1 MEKNNKTTNQDNKK
15 RIILMIIA
23 LIIIIL
29 ALLTS
34 CSCASKFFGKIGS
47 LFVNEGNFLYKE
59 KEGNFCEGGL
69 YCETIINRNLTFDQD
84 VIKIT
89 LTDDSTKLTY
99 SYYGIDPK
107 KFTCTTSDAS
117 IATCYVNSNGYV
129 VINPKREGTVIITLQ
144 TEENDIIYE
153 ATSTVN
159 IGASSNGIFMQYN
172 KGTID
177 LYYTN
182 KKAVAYSLLNING
195 KVIVTSS
202 DPSIATAIIENGLL
216 KITAHK
222 TGKVTFTLSVEY
234 GGKTYEAKYNLTVI
248 KSSGGNIGPEN
259 PTDKNND
266 ATLSGLTTNLGP
278 VIPTF
283 NPDIKDYIINIGE
296 NDNSI
301 TVTATPNSASSTVIY
316 SYKGSSNSTGTFD
329 DLEPGKNIITVTIT
343 AEDGTVNIYTITVNK
358 PDSSGGGGDTPAP
371 IEKSKLTTLTT
382 KSGPLNPLFNPNK
395 YEGYEITIGNR
406 SIDIDATTSG
416 PSTITY
422 SFGSITNTTGIFS
435 NLRPGKNTIIV
446 TVKEDGKTEQKYVI
460 TVITPSEYDISFNK
474 KSYDCYYETKT
485 CKIDYIVKK
494 DGTTLPIFDLKDV
507 SIELIGSFNGEGP
520 TLGTSVDNELGYVFL
535 TPDTS
540 KIQDPV
546 ELKITYIKDGKTYT
560 DQTTVNFKTKS
571 YYATPGSKEYD
582 MNIDEKRSISIM
594 TNFFSNDS
602 DAGKKQ
608 ILNDMIVYPTNKG
621 FKLVS
626 VHDSNLWLE
635 INTDSPIIDSLELDK
650 TAGLSSMIL
659 KAKANATGDAT
670 IKITGSA
677 YGVAINEEIKIH
689 VYKSYTVIVSAGDG
703 KFNETSKEY
712 KFTISDR
719 PEENTIDLS
728 KYDKPYLVIPGDECN
743 TYKFLGFV
751 DQDDITDPNDIEDL
765 KTKIKYNVT
774 GDNHIIE
781 AKDIIKDTTTFVA
794 VYDPVNKE
802 PKPPMTDYIWLV
814 DVPLF
819 FNKEYHDKYNED
831 KVIYPGAHG
840 SYTMHLGNATSG
852 EIKVVEMTLE
862 EETICVDINK
872 DGVNDGCL
880 NMGYII
886 KTGNRI
892 EETYVGDYL
901 YGNYIHPNYKYQVL
915 HNHAGVTKQT
925 DENKDKDRR
934 FIHTDVFD
942 VSDKNSLVVPA
953 NTKEEDGLAITIHW
967 QWIDY
972 DDYEKGGINDKI
984 DTAIGNYAYE
994 QGKNDSKTINDLY
1007 TLKVGLKLEIEDKI
1021 VCPKD

>member
-1 MEKNNKTTNQDNKK
+1 MEKNNKTTDQDNKK

-69 YCETIINRNLTFDQD
+69 YCETIINRNLTFDRD

-144 TEENDIIYE
+144 TEENDKIYE
-153 ATSTVN
+153 ATSTLH
-159 IGASSNGIFMQYN
+159 IGGSSNGIFMQYN

-182 KKAVAYSLLNING
+182 KKAVAYSLSNING
-195 KVIVTSS
+195 RVVVTSS
-202 DPSIATAIIENGLL
+202 DPSIATAIVENGLL

-222 TGKVTFTLSVEY
+222 TGKVTFTLSVES
-234 GGKTYEAKYNLTVI
+234 GGKTYETKYDLTVI
-248 KSSGGNIGPEN
+248 KSSGGNTDPNN
-259 PTDKNND
+259 PTDERNN

-283 NPDIKDYIINIGE
+283 NTNIKDYIINIGE
-296 NDNSI
+296 NDTSI
-301 TVTATPNSASSTVIY
+301 TITATPTSNSSTVIY
-316 SYKGSSNSTGTFD
+316 SYKGISNTTGTFD
-329 DLEPGKNIITVTIT
+329 NLEPGKNLITVTIT
-343 AEDGTVNIYTITVNK
+343 AEDGTINIYTVTVNK
-358 PDSSGGGGDTPAP
+358 PDSSGSAGGDTPTP
-371 IEKSKLTTLTT
+371 IEKSKLVTLTT
-382 KSGPLNPLFNPNK
+382 DHGEVTPTFDPNK
-395 YEGYEITIGNR
+395 YEGYEITINDNA
-406 SIDIDATTSG
+406 IDIDATS
-416 PSTITY
+416 SASAKITY
-422 SFGSITNTTGIFS
+422 SYGAITNTTGIFN
-435 NLRPGKNTIIV
+435 NLKSGKNTIIV

-460 TVITPSEYDISFNK
+460 TVITPSEYNISFNK
-474 KSYDCYYETKT
+474 KPYDCYYETKT
-485 CKIDYIVKK
+485 CKIDYVIKK
-494 DGTTLPIFDLKDV
+494 DGLGLPSFDLNDV
-507 SIELIGSFNGEGP
+507 SIELIGSFTGTGP
-520 TLGTSVDNELGYVFL
+520 TLGTLKDNELGYVFL
-535 TPDTS
+535 TPDTT

-546 ELKITYIKDGKTYT
+546 ELKITYTKDGKIYS
-560 DQTTVNFKTKS
+560 DITTVNFKTKT
-571 YYATPGSKEYD
+571 YFATPGSTEYD
-582 MNIDEKRSISIM
+582 MNVDEVRPITVA
-594 TNFFSNDS
+594 TNLFSNDS
-602 DAGKKQ
+602 DAGKNQ

-635 INTDSPIIDSLELDK
+635 INTDSSIIDSLELDK
-650 TAGLSSMIL
+650 SGGLSSIAL
-659 KAKANATGDAT
+659 KIKANATGDAT

-677 YGVAINEEIKIH
+677 YGKDINEEIKIH
-689 VYKSYTVIVSAGDG
+689 VYKSYTVIISAGEG

-728 KYDKPYLVIPGDECN
+728 AYDIPFLVIPDDECY
-743 TYKFLGFV
+743 TYKFLGFYNAS
-751 DQDDITDPNDIEDL
+751 DPDKKLVYSIDGKNGL
-765 KTKIKYNVT
+765 SN
-774 GDNHIIE
+774 IIE
-781 AKDIIKDTTTFVA
+781 AKDIINDTTFIA
-794 VYDPVNKE
+794 KYSMDKNDAE
-802 PKPPMTDYIWLV
+802 PLPPTTDYIWLV

-831 KVIYPGAHG
+831 KVIYPGAKG

-852 EIKVVEMTLE
+852 QIKVVEMTLE
-862 EETICVDINK
+862 EETICVDINA
-872 DGVNDGCL
+872 DGKNDGCL

-892 EETYVGDYL
+892 EENYVGDYL
-901 YGNYIHPNYKYQVL
+901 YGNYIRPDYKYQIL

-925 DENKDKDRR
+925 DTNKDKDRR

-953 NTKEEDGLAITIHW
+953 NTKEENGLAITIHW

-972 DDYEKGGINDKI
+972 DDYESGGSMDKI

-1007 TLKVGLKLEIEDKI
+1007 TLKVGLKLEIEDKV